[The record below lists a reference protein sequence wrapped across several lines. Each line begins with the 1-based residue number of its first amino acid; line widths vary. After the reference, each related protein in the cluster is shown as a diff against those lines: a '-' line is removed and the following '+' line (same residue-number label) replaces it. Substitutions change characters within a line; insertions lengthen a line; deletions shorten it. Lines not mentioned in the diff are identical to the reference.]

1 MDILKRGNE
10 SDKFTKIE
18 TESTTIPNDSD
29 RSGSLIRRMKDS
41 FKQSNLHVIPEDL
54 ENSEQTEQEKI
65 QWKLASQP
73 YQKVLSQRHLT
84 MIAIGGTFGDGTV
97 HWFRLFFGIWAS
109 RFANRFFV
117 SWYFNVL
124 CRSECRRAF
133 LPIPVSGSY
142 ATHVSRFIDESVGFT
157 VATNYALAWLISF
170 QAN

>member
-54 ENSEQTEQEKI
+54 ENSEQTEQEKNPMETSFS
-65 QWKLASQP
+65 A
-73 YQKVLSQRHLT
+73 LSKSLEPKALDHDCHRWY
-84 MIAIGGTFGDGTV
+84 FGDVTV

-133 LPIPVSGSY
+133 LPIP
-142 ATHVSRFIDESVGFT
+142 GF
-157 VATNYALAWLISF
+157 WLICHTC
-170 QAN
+170 Q